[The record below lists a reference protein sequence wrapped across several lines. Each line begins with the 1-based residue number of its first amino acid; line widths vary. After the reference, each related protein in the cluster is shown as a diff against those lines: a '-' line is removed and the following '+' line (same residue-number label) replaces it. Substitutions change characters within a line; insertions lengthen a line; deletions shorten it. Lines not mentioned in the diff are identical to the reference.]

1 MREFD
6 YVSGSPSGLG
16 SSALL
21 NSKRVLMFFRRL
33 PGLSTIHSQITG
45 VILLSLAITVLGG
58 SFLKQRVET
67 GYSLVDVEEL
77 ADSVFTISSIL
88 KTATPE
94 ERDIVL
100 QAANRAGWHFTL
112 RPRAL
117 AETFKSSSPEES
129 VLDATIDWL
138 FSPDGRQTPLG
149 GWKTFLDDKRVVSAE
164 IDDKTILVLGGLP
177 NTAFWSEVLDY
188 LVAVIT
194 LIVLFSSFG
203 VWAITRPL
211 RKIASA
217 AANADITS
225 GRVIFEEEGSVEIVA
240 VARSLNGMSDRITDM
255 IHGRTRMLRGVSHD
269 LRTPLTRLRL
279 RIERVGDGQLRDML
293 LADISRID
301 SLLKESLSYLRDDH
315 HREQVETIDLATT
328 LQTICSEFDDVGHK
342 VDYIGPNHLSAN
354 CKPLAITRAVTN
366 LCENAVKF
374 GDKVAIEL
382 KRSGDKVVVDVS
394 DNGPGIPK
402 QSRAQ
407 VLEPFF
413 KLNAART
420 DGNAGFGL
428 GLSIVG
434 EIVQAHRGT
443 LELLDGEP
451 SGLLAR
457 LTFPADLQAD
467 GITAQVR

>member
-1 MREFD
+1 M
-6 YVSGSPSGLG
+6 
-16 SSALL
+16 
-21 NSKRVLMFFRRL
+21 LMFFRRL

-45 VILLSLAITVLGG
+45 IILLGLTIIVLGG
-58 SFLKQRVET
+58 SFLEQRVGN
-67 GYSLVDVEEL
+67 GYSMVDVEEL
-77 ADSVFTISSIL
+77 ADSVFTIASIL

-100 QAANRAGWHFTL
+100 RAANRAGWDLNL

-117 AETFKSSSPEES
+117 AETFKSSSPQES

-138 FSPDGRQTPLG
+138 FSPDGKQTPLG
-149 GWKTFLDDKRVVSAE
+149 GWQTFVDDKRVVSAE
-164 IDDKTILVLGGLP
+164 VDDKTILVLGGLP
-177 NTAFWSEVLDY
+177 STAFWSEVLIRGPHY
-188 LVAVIT
+188 LVALIT

-255 IHGRTRMLRGVSHD
+255 IQSRTRMLRGVSHD

-279 RIERVGDGQLRDML
+279 RVERVGDGQLRDML

-342 VDYIGPNHLSAN
+342 INYIGPNHLSAN

-374 GDKVAIEL
+374 GDRAAIEL

-428 GLSIVG
+428 GLSIVA

-457 LTFPADLQAD
+457 LTFPADLPAD
-467 GITAQVR
+467 GVAAQFR